1 MNIIQK
7 TLGTLAKTN
16 GATHIYGWH
25 GTPDNKTH
33 KPFYDGEIGGTLQN
47 HPVYK
52 NISEVVADEKNEWS
66 ITSIYLNFVQIIEH
80 YPSAQ
85 TKPYHSYSVRID
97 RSTPEMVDVSDV
109 LLHVVGKR
117 VEVIFALNG
126 FIVSQESMGLV
137 EADRFLRA
145 CVQCASVALVA

>member
-7 TLGTLAKTN
+7 TFGTLAKTN

-33 KPFYDGEIGGTLQN
+33 KPFYDGDINGTLQSS
-47 HPVYK
+47 PVYK
-52 NISEVVADEKNEWS
+52 TISEVIADEENAWS
-66 ITSIYLNFVQIIEH
+66 VTSVYPTFVQSVEH
-80 YPSAQ
+80 YPIAP
-85 TKPYHSYSVRID
+85 TKPYPSYSVRID
-97 RSTPEMVDVSDV
+97 RSTTEMVDVSDV
-109 LLHVVGKR
+109 LLHVTGKR
-117 VEVIFALNG
+117 VEVVFALNG
-126 FIVSQESMGLV
+126 FIISQESMGLV

>member
-7 TLGTLAKTN
+7 TIGTLAKTN

-33 KPFYDGEIGGTLQN
+33 RPFYNGDIDGTLQN
-47 HPVYK
+47 NPVYK
-52 NISEVVADEKNEWS
+52 IISEVVADEKNEWS
-66 ITSIYLNFVQIIEH
+66 VTSVYPTFVQSVEH
-80 YPSAQ
+80 YPSAS
-85 TKPYHSYSVRID
+85 TKPYPSYSVRID
-97 RSTPEMVDVSDV
+97 RSTREMIDVSDV
-109 LLHVVGKR
+109 LLHVVGGR
-117 VEVIFALNG
+117 VEVVFALNG
-126 FIVSQESMGLV
+126 FIVSKESMGLV

>member
-16 GATHIYGWH
+16 GASHIYGWH
-25 GTPDNKTH
+25 STPNNKTH
-33 KPFYDGEIGGTLQN
+33 KPFCNGDIDGTLQN

-52 NISEVVADEKNEWS
+52 TISEVVADEENAWS
-66 ITSIYLNFVQIIEH
+66 VTSVYPTFVQSVEH
-80 YPSAQ
+80 YPIAP
-85 TKPYHSYSVRID
+85 TKPYPSYSVRID

-109 LLHVVGKR
+109 LLHVVGVR
-117 VEVIFALNG
+117 VEVVFALNG
-126 FIVSQESMGLV
+126 FILSKGNMSLI

-145 CVQCASVALVA
+145 CVRCASVALVA